1 MSEMKKQVIYR
12 VDVDYNYK
20 SGRQLRKPID
30 YYIQDVLGICFLKL
44 HWQVVYYRCMI
55 QNRKWKSRIFVT
67 VCRMTLVHN
76 MERKNY
82 YVSGKDLALTL
93 IVNVKKTHFSIR

>member
-12 VDVDYNYK
+12 VDVDYNCK

-44 HWQVVYYRCMI
+44 HWQVVHYRRMI
-55 QNRKWKSRIFVT
+55 TK
-67 VCRMTLVHN
+67 
-76 MERKNY
+76 
-82 YVSGKDLALTL
+82 
-93 IVNVKKTHFSIR
+93 